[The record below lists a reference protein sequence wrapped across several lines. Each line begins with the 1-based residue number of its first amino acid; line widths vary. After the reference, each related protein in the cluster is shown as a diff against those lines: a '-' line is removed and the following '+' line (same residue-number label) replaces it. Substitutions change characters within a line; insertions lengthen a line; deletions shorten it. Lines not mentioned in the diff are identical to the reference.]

1 MTSDLP
7 NVPSMRNPDFME
19 LVWENGQVLI
29 RGLSSKV
36 TQKSSP
42 FSSCSTANGS
52 KDGGVADSTFAHP
65 ISGLSS
71 LSKLDRHGLDA
82 NIVPVN
88 NFNRLKP
95 SYVPK
100 QLVEYKAPCSS
111 LQQFKGP
118 KEEKDRVN
126 FSILRSNHAS
136 SGAMSTPGLAAGA
149 EDLQGNNV
157 RSARPRSSNIP
168 VGNEGDFMAKRMRPT
183 LPDSEPLKESFPD
196 EQSEAVPKTRLAPDD
211 TAFKGNPDQMVASSS
226 LCSRGAS
233 NCPTYTFKTRYEDTD
248 LSKNTT
254 MEEAE
259 GTTKAAPVPRGSKG
273 AKRKRKTEVHN
284 LSERRRR
291 DKINKKMRAL
301 KELIPN
307 CNKVDKAS
315 MLDEAIEY
323 LKTLQLQVQMMS
335 IGNGVYMP
343 PMMFPLPSA
352 MQHINAQHLGGYS
365 PMALGMGMR
374 MQMGLGCGAPPQFP
388 TSIMTGAP
396 AVPGN
401 PEARLNMLG
410 IPDQMLLRSM
420 SHSPFLSSAASFTP
434 QSVQPPAAVVSQ
446 SAAPP
451 AAQVDLLGGANPL
464 PTSKDSYPT
473 H

>member
-1 MTSDLP
+1 MGK
-7 NVPSMRNPDFME
+7 
-19 LVWENGQVLI
+19 W
-29 RGLSSKV
+29 SSSHSRFIV
-36 TQKSSP
+36 Q
-42 FSSCSTANGS
+42 
-52 KDGGVADSTFAHP
+52 DSTFAHP

-71 LSKLDRHGLDA
+71 LSKLDRQGVDA

-88 NFNRLKP
+88 NFNRLKS

-100 QLVEYKAPCSS
+100 QLVEDEVPCSS
-111 LQQFKGP
+111 LQQFKGS

-149 EDLQGNNV
+149 EDLQGNKV
-157 RSARPRSSNIP
+157 RSAPPMSSNIP
-168 VGNEGDFMAKRMRPT
+168 FGNEGDFMAKRMRPT

-196 EQSEAVPKTRLAPDD
+196 EQSEAVPNTRLAPDD

-233 NCPTYTFKTRYEDTD
+233 NCPTYTFKRRYEDTD

-343 PMMFPLPSA
+343 PMMFPLPWA

-374 MQMGLGCGAPPQFP
+374 MQMG
-388 TSIMTGAP
+388 AP

-401 PEARLNMLG
+401 PEARFNMLG
-410 IPDQMLLRSM
+410 FPDQMLLRSM

-464 PTSKDSYPT
+464 STSKDSYPT